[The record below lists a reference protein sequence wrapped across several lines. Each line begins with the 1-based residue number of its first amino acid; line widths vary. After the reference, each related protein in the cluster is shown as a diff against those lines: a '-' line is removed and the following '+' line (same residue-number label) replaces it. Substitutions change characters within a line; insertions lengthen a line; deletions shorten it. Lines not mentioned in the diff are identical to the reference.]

1 MVIDDKWI
9 KRVISNLTQQSV
21 EKRNF
26 SKARQEWIYLG
37 LEDNEICDMDCELC
51 DHEEIRYEYRIQ
63 NQLNSNEMVVG
74 SSCIE
79 KFLDYL
85 KNNHETMEDTAGSVV
100 NKKRITDDK
109 KLYWI
114 KLTNQ
119 YLKEHFYATKFQID
133 ITNKVEHDGK
143 LTVKQARWLRGVYS
157 KLDELGKTAMKN
169 TIKVRLR
176 RHDHQEQYFELN
188 QVDKE
193 FINILLT
200 SAQKKT
206 LNDIQN

>member
-37 LEDNEICDMDCELC
+37 LEDNETCDMDCELC

-143 LTVKQARWLRGVYS
+143 LTVKQARW
-157 KLDELGKTAMKN
+157 
-169 TIKVRLR
+169 
-176 RHDHQEQYFELN
+176 
-188 QVDKE
+188 
-193 FINILLT
+193 
-200 SAQKKT
+200 
-206 LNDIQN
+206 